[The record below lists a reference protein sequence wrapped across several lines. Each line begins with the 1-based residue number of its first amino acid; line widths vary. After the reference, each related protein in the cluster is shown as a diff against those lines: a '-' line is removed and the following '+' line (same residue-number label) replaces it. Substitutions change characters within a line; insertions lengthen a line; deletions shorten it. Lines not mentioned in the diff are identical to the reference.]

1 MSRGAWT
8 TKSWELLLL
17 RKRKLREFDEGNLLV
32 LHSTLHYSSLEI
44 DFEKVV
50 PWGTN
55 SAPGH

>member
-8 TKSWELLLL
+8 TKNWELLLL

-50 PWGTN
+50 PRGTR
-55 SAPGH
+55 SS